1 MCCPVYRLYY
11 HMWGFHLQT
20 KTNETAFQ
28 LFGWASVKT
37 CCPLWF
43 RLSVLCIVCTHVH
56 LLVCLHNKERD
67 SNYEN
72 TQKKKREWEGKT
84 ADGCAAVQ
92 GDVDSSPPKDEPAGR
107 GQGEDSCG
115 TWGTNMR
122 QKDQWTDGQSIG
134 AWQVQKPKSRV
145 QLFCICA
152 VLIHH
157 FDNSQSI
164 TSFLNIPL
172 YGAFLHC
179 IP

>member
-72 TQKKKREWEGKT
+72 TQKKKREWEGKLQM
-84 ADGCAAVQ
+84 AVLLCKGMLTVVHRKMSQ
-92 GDVDSSPPKDEPAGR
+92 LGEVRERTPAGH
-107 GQGEDSCG
+107 GEP
-115 TWGTNMR
+115 TWGRKTSGRTARASAHGRFRN
-122 QKDQWTDGQSIG
+122 QSQG
-134 AWQVQKPKSRV
+134 YSCFVSVQ
-145 QLFCICA
+145 
-152 VLIHH
+152 
-157 FDNSQSI
+157 
-164 TSFLNIPL
+164 
-172 YGAFLHC
+172 Y
-179 IP
+179 